1 MFCLNK
7 LRTTH
12 VQLIYAKRMLFLSP
26 PICIDLQQ
34 FATITW
40 SLRNYKAPLNH
51 IRISWKL
58 SSSSNFFT
66 RDKKIPF
73 FFYLPYNQAR
83 RISTYLWESITRDS
97 DDVEGFKNSAIKNQ
111 PQPLFNALN
120 VPVFSIINKADVC
133 ANTSAISNM
142 WRQWGPT
149 KEKYAE
155 VQCGCTSFVAYRYVV
170 WKSRHEWTQRMKNNA
185 MHMR

>member
-73 FFYLPYNQAR
+73 FFIYHTIKLVEFLHIFENRLQE
-83 RISTYLWESITRDS
+83 IL

-120 VPVFSIINKADVC
+120 VPVFSIINKTDVC